1 MKLRIIQSITIMLFL
16 VGCSTAKIDTSNF
29 EGDVVDLVGE
39 LSIGYS
45 HALDKLI
52 AMASNKKAES
62 DLSNT
67 LRTQFI
73 PFEKQLFYSYSAI
86 VDHCQK
92 AGNQAK
98 VSKDGVFTFN
108 RYKVTQGAILWNAM
122 VYEFQQNETNKYYLY
137 ETIRRYYHRDQYG
150 VIKVECSNPEGDVV
164 FMSWIAIARYPET
177 PRLANYI
184 FVAKRVSSDSVRF
197 IQDATSAFRQATEY
211 WEERFELEYVVKS

>member
-52 AMASNKKAES
+52 AMASNKKTES

-67 LRTQFI
+67 LRTQII

-86 VDHCQK
+86 AYSADH
-92 AGNQAK
+92 
-98 VSKDGVFTFN
+98 
-108 RYKVTQGAILWNAM
+108 
-122 VYEFQQNETNKYYLY
+122 E
-137 ETIRRYYHRDQYG
+137 HRFWR
-150 VIKVECSNPEGDVV
+150 S
-164 FMSWIAIARYPET
+164 
-177 PRLANYI
+177 
-184 FVAKRVSSDSVRF
+184 
-197 IQDATSAFRQATEY
+197 
-211 WEERFELEYVVKS
+211 